1 MFISFLKNGNIT
13 PDNFQKNSRFIFE
26 LREKAYPDLIKNITD
41 LNSIKPNDL
50 DIEIL
55 DNFIQNK
62 KSKIKNSEDYQDE
75 IDIKSNFKSAFIYFK
90 PGIKKMNEKMLI
102 INNIII
108 KGKKRENISLKKF
121 VKNIKK

>member
-13 PDNFQKNSRFIFE
+13 PDNFQKNSWLVFE

-55 DNFIQNK
+55 DNIIQNK
-62 KSKIKNSEDYQDE
+62 K
-75 IDIKSNFKSAFIYFK
+75 
-90 PGIKKMNEKMLI
+90 
-102 INNIII
+102 
-108 KGKKRENISLKKF
+108 
-121 VKNIKK
+121 